1 MDNRF
6 DGNFN
11 SAAFLNKRMKM
22 LQISRQET
30 DCHAV
35 FREPSDD
42 VKEIVLT
49 ELFHAEKFGC

>member
-11 SAAFLNKRMKM
+11 PAAFLNKRMKM